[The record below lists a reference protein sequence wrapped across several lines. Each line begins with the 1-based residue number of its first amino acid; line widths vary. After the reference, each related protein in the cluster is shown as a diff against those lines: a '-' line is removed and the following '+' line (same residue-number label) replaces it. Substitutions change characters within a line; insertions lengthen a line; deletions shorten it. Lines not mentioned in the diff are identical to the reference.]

1 MKRTFIGIG
10 TNLGDRE
17 ENLKKAVALIE
28 EHIGHVRL
36 ASSVYETEPWG
47 FQSEN
52 YFLNMV
58 VEVETRLSPSGLLG
72 RALMIES
79 LLGRLRE
86 GKEYKSRII
95 DIDILLYDNR
105 IIKKKVLV
113 IPHPLMHE
121 RKFVLV
127 PLCEIAGDLIH
138 PVLGKSIR
146 ELLKTCSDKSKVVKI
161 YSKPLSAKL

>member
-1 MKRTFIGIG
+1 MKRIFIGIG

-17 ENLKKAVALIE
+17 VNLKKAVMLIE
-28 EHIGHVRL
+28 EHMGPVKI

-47 FQSEN
+47 FQSKN
-52 YFLNMV
+52 NFLNMV
-58 VEVETRLSPSGLLG
+58 VEAETRLSPSGLLG

-86 GKEYKSRII
+86 GKAYKSRII
-95 DIDILLYDNR
+95 DIDILLYNNR

-127 PLCEIAGDLIH
+127 PLCEIAGNLIH
-138 PVLGKSIR
+138 PVFGKSIR
-146 ELLKTCSDKSKVVKI
+146 ELLEACPDKSKVIK
-161 YSKPLSAKL
+161 Y

>member
-1 MKRTFIGIG
+1 MKRIFLGIG

-17 ENLKKAVALIE
+17 GNLKKAAALIL
-28 EHIGHVRL
+28 EHIGPL
-36 ASSVYETEPWG
+36 KFASSVYETEPWG
-47 FQSEN
+47 FKSEKD
-52 YFLNMV
+52 FLNMV

-72 RALMIES
+72 RVLMIES

-95 DIDILLYDNR
+95 DIDILLYDDR
-105 IIKKKVLV
+105 IIKKKVLI
-113 IPHPLMHE
+113 IPHPLMQE

-146 ELLKTCSDKSKVVKI
+146 ELAKECKDKSRVKKYKI
-161 YSKPLSAKL
+161 

>member
-1 MKRTFIGIG
+1 MKTVYLGIG

-17 ENLKKAVALIE
+17 VNLKKAIAMVK
-28 EHIGHVRL
+28 EHIGAVKL

-47 FQSEN
+47 FKSEN

-58 VEVETRLSPSGLLG
+58 IEVETNLSPSGLLG
-72 RALMIES
+72 RILMIES

-95 DIDILLYDNR
+95 DIDILLYDKR
-105 IIKKKVLV
+105 VIKTKVLV
-113 IPHPLMHE
+113 IPHPRMHE
-121 RKFVLV
+121 RRFVLI
-127 PLCEIAGDLIH
+127 PLSEIAEDLIH

-146 ELLKTCSDKSKVVKI
+146 ELLGECPDKTKVEK
-161 YSKPLSAKL
+161 Y